1 MRRAARKDLASRC
14 SSAYCTSSNSYR
26 KHVFSSREPNP
37 AKHRCLHR
45 SIAQPLHRRRIPEL
59 RRCKDRRQP
68 PAGRSH
74 SGHQEQWHLRVNTHT
89 PPPTTPPH
97 RHDNSPRA
105 TAPTSTSGSTA
116 ASARGRS
123 PPRTYVN
130 HPAVWCHRI
139 GALSFDEG
147 ALLEPL
153 SVALTGVTRAR
164 VQIGDPVLICGA
176 GPIGLVTLLCCRTAG
191 AWPVVITDIDQGR
204 LDFAKSLVEGVQT
217 LKVERGQTPQDFA
230 AEVSELMGDDLEPAV
245 ALECTGVESSV
256 GAAIQSVKFGGKVF
270 VIGVG
275 KDRMEFPF
283 MRLSEREVD
292 LQFQQRYVNM
302 WPRAI
307 RVLASG
313 AVDLKRLITH
323 EFALEDAA
331 KAFEAAADPKSGSI
345 KVIIRGP
352 GADT

>member
-1 MRRAARKDLASRC
+1 MTATHPTVASPRVGERVAIEPHIVCGACEPCRC
-14 SSAYCTSSNSYR
+14 GRYNGCKRLLFRSS
-26 KHVFSSREPNP
+26 
-37 AKHRCLHR
+37 
-45 SIAQPLHRRRIPEL
+45 
-59 RRCKDRRQP
+59 
-68 PAGRSH
+68 
-74 SGHQEQWHLRVNTHT
+74 
-89 PPPTTPPH
+89 PPTH
-97 RHDNSPRA
+97 
-105 TAPTSTSGSTA
+105 GLL
-116 ASARGRS
+116 
-123 PPRTYVN
+123 RTYVN

-230 AEVSELMGDDLEPAV
+230 VEVSELMGDDLEPAV